1 MAIRDEFLPALT
13 WLLGAG
19 ARDVVGAAVRAAG
32 GELATLHRR
41 EVLYRP
47 GRRAAVRYAATVRW
61 AGGPAIPES
70 LVAIVDI
77 DGPPA
82 GTLVVS
88 ADDLTVGILR
98 YPADSSLP
106 GLRVAVSAP
115 AVAARL
121 GVPGRA
127 VTLDVRSYRPGR
139 RAVVRVRVGERGQ
152 GAAGFERYL
161 KVVPPDELGGLLD
174 RLAALDGHVPV
185 PEVVATWPDDGI
197 VVLAALDGRTAR
209 DVLLSGDDAAVDRLP
224 DGDALVDLLDRLPAP
239 AIGSTESVSHGPLGR
254 AAAHAGL
261 LAAVMPGEQ
270 ERLEA
275 LLGRLGGPAG
285 TGPVVT
291 THGDLHEAQLLV
303 EGSRVIGMLDVDGAG
318 PGRRVHD
325 LATMLGHLVAL
336 GDAVPRRRAAID
348 RWRCRLQP
356 AFDRAVEPAEL
367 RRATAATLVG
377 LATGPFRVQAPAW
390 RRQVR
395 RRIAL
400 AETWATLAAA
410 RGVSPAPP

>member
-1 MAIRDEFLPALT
+1 MTIRDELLPALT

-19 ARDVVGAAVRAAG
+19 ARDIVGAAVRAAG
-32 GELATLHRR
+32 GELATLARR

-47 GRRAAVRYAATVRW
+47 GRRASIRYAATVRW
-61 AGGPAIPES
+61 AGGPATAET
-70 LVAIVDI
+70 LVAIIDV

-88 ADDLTVGILR
+88 AGALAVGILR
-98 YPADSSLP
+98 YPADWSLP
-106 GLRVAVSAP
+106 GLAVAVSVP

-121 GVPGRA
+121 GVPGEA

-152 GAAGFERYL
+152 NAAAFERYL
-161 KVVPPDELGGLLD
+161 KIVPPDELAPLLG

-185 PEVVATWPDDGI
+185 PQVVATWPDDGI

-209 DVLLSGDDAAVDRLP
+209 EVLLTGDHAAVDRLP

-239 AIGSTESVSHGPLGR
+239 AGWTGSVSHGPLGR
-254 AAAHAGL
+254 AAAHAAL
-261 LAAVMPGEQ
+261 LSAVMPGER
-270 ERLEA
+270 ERLET
-275 LLGRLGGPAG
+275 LIDRLGGPAG

-291 THGDLHEAQLLV
+291 THGDLHEAQMLV
-303 EGSRVIGMLDVDGAG
+303 EGSEVVGVLDVDGAG

-336 GDAVPRRRAAID
+336 GDAVPHRRVTID
-348 RWRCRLQP
+348 CWRGRLQP
-356 AFDRAVEPAEL
+356 AFERAVDPGEL
-367 RRATAATLVG
+367 RRATSAALVG

-395 RRIAL
+395 RRIGS
-400 AETWATLAAA
+400 AEAWATLA
-410 RGVSPAPP
+410 GV